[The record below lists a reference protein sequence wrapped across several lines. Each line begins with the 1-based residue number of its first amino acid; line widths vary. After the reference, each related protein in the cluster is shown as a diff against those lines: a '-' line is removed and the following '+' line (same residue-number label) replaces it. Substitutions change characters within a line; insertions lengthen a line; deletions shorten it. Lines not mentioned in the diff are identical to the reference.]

1 MEAHR
6 ASQGT
11 SMGAHKLKFKTLPQ
25 QELRSLFSASHWP
38 NSNDLEFCCQI
49 IGMSQDPGPK
59 KCECTK
65 QDACMA
71 QEVPKAEIAKSHLP
85 GQNLHLAS
93 RASFSAMCIGSTSCS
108 SMKLQRCTSHVFQLQ
123 GLPSVQILV
132 EWGYSHRK
140 SSKVANMV

>member
-38 NSNDLEFCCQI
+38 NSNDLEICCQI

-59 KCECTK
+59 KCECTR

-71 QEVPKAEIAKSHLP
+71 QEVPKAEIAKKHLP
-85 GQNLHLAS
+85 ATE
-93 RASFSAMCIGSTSCS
+93 FGSGVKG
-108 SMKLQRCTSHVFQLQ
+108 KLQHDV
-123 GLPSVQILV
+123 
-132 EWGYSHRK
+132 H
-140 SSKVANMV
+140 